1 MLISKLILE
10 VNSILTCTDHSPHE
24 HRFHRRLRRFR
35 RRMFLTKEEMEELH
49 ETKIQRIEQYREFL
63 QKELTGVNEYLA
75 EATKEQP
82 T

>member
-1 MLISKLILE
+1 M
-10 VNSILTCTDHSPHE
+10 TCTDHASHE

-35 RRMFLTKEEMEELH
+35 HRVFLTEEEKEKLH

-63 QKELTGVNEYLA
+63 QNELAGVNEYLA